1 MLYEVTLETEY
12 YNQICINRWNY
23 RMTGT
28 PAAVLGGFALLSAM
42 GWTAPNVAG
51 NFPTN
56 TVASAIQS
64 LVSNQ
69 VKFRLAVA
77 RALYSVTDFYEVPFV
92 AGIAGAETVQ
102 SMSPAMAWGFYT
114 SRTRTDVRR
123 ATKRFPGV
131 PEHLVDGGGVLT
143 GDALAEMNAVA
154 AKMSA
159 TLTYTDEGNTLS
171 FAPVVCGKERYNVD
185 TKLPDPEGTAYRYY
199 PTLTAQNA
207 HTADSIIWS
216 PYNTV
221 RTQVSR
227 QYGKGR

>member
-1 MLYEVTLETEY
+1 VIYEVTLETEY

-51 NFPTN
+51 NFPDTSL
-56 TVASAIQS
+56 AWGIQA
-64 LVSNQ
+64 LVSDQ
-69 VKFRLAVA
+69 VKFRMVVA

-92 AGIAGAETVQ
+92 GGIVGKDAGQA
-102 SMSPAMAWGFYT
+102 MSPAIAWGFYT

-131 PEHLVDGGGVLT
+131 AEAVVDSGGVV
-143 GDALAEMNAVA
+143 AAAQMAELNAVA

-185 TKLPDPEGTAYRYY
+185 TKLADPEGTAYRYY
-199 PTLTAQNA
+199 RTLTEQNA
-207 HTADSIIWS
+207 HTADSIIWQ
-216 PYNTV
+216 PYSTV